1 MSLDGAMRKMEKTK
15 EKAEGVLYSN
25 GELKKLIVPLMM
37 EQLLAI
43 LVGMLDT
50 VMISGVGEAAVSGV
64 SLVDNIN
71 ILVIN
76 IFSAL
81 ATGGAVVAGHA
92 IGRREP
98 EQAGRAAWQMVL
110 FLLYTSLITTV
121 VLLAAHKSILRG
133 VFGQVEDA
141 VMQSATTYLIIT
153 GLSICPLALYN
164 GCAALFRAM
173 GDSKTTM
180 YISLLMNLIN
190 LVGNTILIFGCNMG
204 VAGAA
209 IATLLARTV
218 AAVLIFVLML
228 DERRTIHFKNR
239 LTPRMDLSLVKR
251 ILFIGIPNGLE
262 NSLFQLGKILLLS
275 LVSTFGTSAIAAN
288 AVCGTITNFN
298 ILPGMAIGMAI
309 LSVSSV
315 CIGAGEIGQAR
326 YYTRKLMGLTWLC
339 MSAVSMVMIVGA
351 HFFLQ
356 IYHLT
361 PETEELAV
369 QVIRFHAVM
378 CMISW
383 VPSFSLP
390 NTLRAAGDVVWT
402 MVIAIVSMWTF
413 RIITA
418 YVFSYV
424 FHLGLIGIWIAM
436 TIDWTFRGICYTLR
450 YRGHK
455 WERAMYKKTKA
466 A

>member
-1 MSLDGAMRKMEKTK
+1 MRTK
-15 EKAEGVLYSN
+15 ENQQETLYSN
-25 GELKKLIVPLMM
+25 SDLRRLILPLIM

-76 IFSAL
+76 IFAAM

-92 IGRREP
+92 LGQKNQ
-98 EQAGRAAWQMVL
+98 EQAGRSAWQMML
-110 FLLYTSLITTV
+110 FLLYSSVAMT
-121 VLLAAHKSILRG
+121 VLLLGAHRVILR
-133 VFGQVEDA
+133 VIFGQVEEA
-141 VMQSATTYLIIT
+141 VMASAVTYLIIT

-173 GDSKTTM
+173 GNSRTTM

-190 LVGNTILIFGCNMG
+190 LVGNAILIFIFRMG

-209 IATLLARTV
+209 IATLIARTV
-218 AAVLIFVLML
+218 AALLIFRFMF
-228 DERRTIHFKNR
+228 DEKREIHFQNR
-239 LTPRMDLSLVKR
+239 LTLRMDIPQVKK
-251 ILFIGIPNGLE
+251 ILYIGIPNGLE

-298 ILPGMAIGMAI
+298 ILPGMAINMAL
-309 LSVSSV
+309 LSVASY
-315 CIGAGEIGQAR
+315 CIGAGDFGQTR
-326 YYTRKLMGLTWLC
+326 YYTRKLMRLTWLC
-339 MSAVSMVMIVGA
+339 TSVVSLVMIVGA
-351 HFFLQ
+351 PLFLK

-361 PETEELAV
+361 PETTTLAL
-369 QVIRFHAVM
+369 QVIRYHAVM
-378 CMISW
+378 CMVAWI
-383 VPSFSLP
+383 PSFTLP
-390 NTLRAAGDVVWT
+390 NTLRAAGDVMWT
-402 MVIAIVSMWTF
+402 MAIAIISMWVF
-413 RIITA
+413 RIGTA
-418 YVFSYV
+418 YFFSNV

-436 TIDWTFRGICYTLR
+436 TIDWMFRGICYEIR
-450 YRGHK
+450 YHGGK
-455 WERAMYKKTKA
+455 WEKVMGKRGG
-466 A
+466 

>member
-1 MSLDGAMRKMEKTK
+1 MKAMGTK
-15 EKAEGVLYSN
+15 EKTQGTLYSN
-25 GELKKLIVPLMM
+25 AELTKLILPLIM
-37 EQLLAI
+37 EQFLAI

-76 IFSAL
+76 IFAAL

-92 IGRREP
+92 LGQKNRD
-98 EQAGRAAWQMVL
+98 QAGRSAWQMVL
-110 FLLYTSLITTV
+110 FLLYTSAITTI
-121 VLLAAHKSILRG
+121 VLVGGHTVILRA
-133 VFGQVEDA
+133 VFGQVEEA
-141 VMQSATTYLIIT
+141 VMDSAATYLIIT

-173 GDSKTTM
+173 GDSRTTM

-190 LVGNTILIFGCNMG
+190 LVGNAILIFLCHMG

-209 IATLLARTV
+209 IATLVARTV
-218 AAVLIFVLML
+218 AAVLIFKLML
-228 DERRTIHFKNR
+228 DEKREVNFKGR
-239 LTPRMDLSLVKR
+239 LTLRMDFSLVKK
-251 ILFIGIPNGLE
+251 ILYIGVPNGLE

-298 ILPGMAIGMAI
+298 ILPGMAIGMAL

-315 CIGAGEIGQAR
+315 CIGAGEIGQVR
-326 YYTRKLMGLTWLC
+326 YYTRKMMRLTWIA
-339 MSAVSMVMIVGA
+339 MSSVSLIMIVGA
-351 HFFLQ
+351 PLFLK

-361 PETEELAV
+361 PETTTLAL

-418 YVFSYV
+418 YIFSYV

-436 TIDWTFRGICYTLR
+436 TIDWTFRAVCYTLR
-450 YRGHK
+450 YRGSK
-455 WERAMYKKTKA
+455 WETIMRKREA
-466 A
+466 AGK

>member
-1 MSLDGAMRKMEKTK
+1 MRTK
-15 EKAEGVLYSN
+15 ENQQETLYSN
-25 GELKKLIVPLMM
+25 SDLRRLILPLIM

-76 IFSAL
+76 IFAAM

-92 IGRREP
+92 LGQKNQ
-98 EQAGRAAWQMVL
+98 EQAGRSAWQMML
-110 FLLYTSLITTV
+110 FLLYSSVAMT
-121 VLLAAHKSILRG
+121 VLLLGAHRVILR
-133 VFGQVEDA
+133 VIFGQVEEA
-141 VMQSATTYLIIT
+141 VMASAVTYLIIT

-173 GDSKTTM
+173 GNSRTTM

-190 LVGNTILIFGCNMG
+190 LVGNAILIFIFRMG

-209 IATLLARTV
+209 IATLIARTV
-218 AAVLIFVLML
+218 AALLIFRFMF
-228 DERRTIHFKNR
+228 DEKREIHFQNR
-239 LTPRMDLSLVKR
+239 LTLRMDIPQVKK
-251 ILFIGIPNGLE
+251 ILYIGIPNGLE

-298 ILPGMAIGMAI
+298 ILPGMAINMAL
-309 LSVSSV
+309 LSVASY
-315 CIGAGEIGQAR
+315 CIGAGDFGQTR
-326 YYTRKLMGLTWLC
+326 YYTRKLMRLTWLC
-339 MSAVSMVMIVGA
+339 TSVVSLVMIVGA
-351 HFFLQ
+351 PLFLK

-361 PETEELAV
+361 PETTTLAL
-369 QVIRFHAVM
+369 QVIRYHAVM
-378 CMISW
+378 CMVAWI
-383 VPSFSLP
+383 PSFTLP
-390 NTLRAAGDVVWT
+390 NTLRAAGDVMWT
-402 MVIAIVSMWTF
+402 MAIAIISMWVF
-413 RIITA
+413 RIGTA
-418 YVFSYV
+418 YFFSNV

-436 TIDWTFRGICYTLR
+436 TIDWAFRSLCYCLR

-455 WERAMYKKTKA
+455 WEQFAET
-466 A
+466 

>member
-1 MSLDGAMRKMEKTK
+1 MRTK
-15 EKAEGVLYSN
+15 ENRQGTLYSN
-25 GELKKLIVPLMM
+25 TDLRKLILPLIM

-76 IFSAL
+76 IFAAL

-92 IGRREP
+92 LGQKNQ
-98 EQAGRAAWQMVL
+98 EQAGRSAWQMVL
-110 FLLYTSLITTV
+110 FLLYSSVVMTV
-121 VLLAAHKSILRG
+121 FLLSAHKVILRAI
-133 VFGQVEDA
+133 FGQVEEA
-141 VMQSATTYLIIT
+141 VMTSAVTYLIIT

-173 GDSKTTM
+173 GDSRTTM

-190 LVGNTILIFGCNMG
+190 LVGNAILIFGFQMG

-209 IATLLARTV
+209 IATLIARTV
-218 AAVLIFVLML
+218 AAVLIFRLMFN
-228 DERRTIHFKNR
+228 EKREIHFQRR
-239 LTPRMDLSLVKR
+239 LTLRMDIPQVKK
-251 ILFIGIPNGLE
+251 ILYIGIPNGLE

-298 ILPGMAIGMAI
+298 ILPGMAINMAL
-309 LSVSSV
+309 LSVSSY
-315 CIGAGEIGQAR
+315 CIGAGDFGQTR
-326 YYTRKLMGLTWLC
+326 YYTRKLMRLTWLC
-339 MSAVSMVMIVGA
+339 TSAVSFIMIAGA
-351 HFFLQ
+351 PLFLK

-361 PETEELAV
+361 PETTTLAL
-369 QVIRFHAVM
+369 QVIRYHAVM
-378 CMISW
+378 CMVAW
-383 VPSFSLP
+383 VPSFTLP
-390 NTLRAAGDVVWT
+390 NTLRAAGDVMWT
-402 MVIAIVSMWTF
+402 MAIAIISMWVF
-413 RIITA
+413 RIGTA
-418 YVFSYV
+418 YFFSYA

-436 TIDWTFRGICYTLR
+436 TIDWMFRGVCYTVR
-450 YRGHK
+450 YRGGK
-455 WERAMYKKTKA
+455 WERAMGKRGGLA
-466 A
+466 

>member
-1 MSLDGAMRKMEKTK
+1 MRTK
-15 EKAEGVLYSN
+15 ENQQETLYSN
-25 GELKKLIVPLMM
+25 SDLRRLILPLIM

-76 IFSAL
+76 IFAAM

-92 IGRREP
+92 LGQKNQ
-98 EQAGRAAWQMVL
+98 EQAGRSAWQMML
-110 FLLYTSLITTV
+110 FLLYSSVAMT
-121 VLLAAHKSILRG
+121 VLLLGAHRVILR
-133 VFGQVEDA
+133 VIFGQVEEA
-141 VMQSATTYLIIT
+141 VMASAVTYLIIT

-173 GDSKTTM
+173 GNSRTTM

-190 LVGNTILIFGCNMG
+190 LVGNAILIFIFQMG

-209 IATLLARTV
+209 IVTLIARTV
-218 AAVLIFVLML
+218 AALLIFRFMF
-228 DERRTIHFKNR
+228 DEKREIHFQNR
-239 LTPRMDLSLVKR
+239 LTLRMDIPQVKK
-251 ILFIGIPNGLE
+251 ILYIGIPNGLE

-298 ILPGMAIGMAI
+298 ILPGMAINMAL
-309 LSVSSV
+309 LSVASY
-315 CIGAGEIGQAR
+315 CIGAGDFGQTR
-326 YYTRKLMGLTWLC
+326 YYTRKLMRLTWLC
-339 MSAVSMVMIVGA
+339 TSVVSLVMIVGA
-351 HFFLQ
+351 PLFLK

-361 PETEELAV
+361 PETTTLAL
-369 QVIRFHAVM
+369 QVIRYHAVM
-378 CMISW
+378 CMVAWI
-383 VPSFSLP
+383 PSFTLP
-390 NTLRAAGDVVWT
+390 NTLRAAGDVMWT
-402 MVIAIVSMWTF
+402 MAIAIISMWVF
-413 RIITA
+413 RIGTA
-418 YVFSYV
+418 YFFSNV

-436 TIDWTFRGICYTLR
+436 TIDWMFRGICYEIR
-450 YRGHK
+450 YHGGK
-455 WERAMYKKTKA
+455 WEKAMGKRGG
-466 A
+466 

>member
-1 MSLDGAMRKMEKTK
+1 MGTK
-15 EKAEGVLYSN
+15 EKVQGTLYSN
-25 GELKKLIVPLMM
+25 AELTRLILPLIM
-37 EQLLAI
+37 EQFLAI

-92 IGRREP
+92 LGQKNRD
-98 EQAGRAAWQMVL
+98 QAGRSAWQMVL
-110 FLLYTSLITTV
+110 FLLYTSAVTTI
-121 VLLAAHKSILRG
+121 VLVGGHTVILRA
-133 VFGQVEDA
+133 VFGQVEGA
-141 VMQSATTYLIIT
+141 VMDSAATYLIFT

-173 GDSKTTM
+173 GDSRTTM

-190 LVGNTILIFGCNMG
+190 LVGNAILIFLCNMG

-209 IATLLARTV
+209 IATLVARTV
-218 AAVLIFVLML
+218 AAALIFKLML
-228 DERRTIHFKNR
+228 DEKREVNFKGR
-239 LTPRMDLSLVKR
+239 LMLRVDFSLVKR
-251 ILFIGIPNGLE
+251 ILYIGVPNGLE

-298 ILPGMAIGMAI
+298 ILPGMDIGMAL

-315 CIGAGEIGQAR
+315 CIGAGEIGQVR
-326 YYTRKLMGLTWLC
+326 YYTRKMMRLTWLA
-339 MSAVSMVMIVGA
+339 MSCVSLIMMAGA
-351 HFFLQ
+351 PLFLK

-361 PETEELAV
+361 PETTTLAL

-402 MVIAIVSMWTF
+402 MLIAIISMWTF

-418 YVFSYV
+418 YIFSYA

-436 TIDWTFRGICYTLR
+436 TIDWTFRAVCYTLR
-450 YRGHK
+450 YRGGK
-455 WERAMYKKTKA
+455 WETIMLKRELQGK
-466 A
+466 